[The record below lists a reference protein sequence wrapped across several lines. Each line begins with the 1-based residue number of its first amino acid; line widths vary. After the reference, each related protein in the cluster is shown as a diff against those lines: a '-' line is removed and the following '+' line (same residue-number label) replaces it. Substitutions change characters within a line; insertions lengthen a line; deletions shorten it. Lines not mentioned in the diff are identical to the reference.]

1 MGIQNA
7 VGNVAG
13 MTAPVVTGYLVQQ
26 TGHYTSALLVAG
38 SVALGGLLAWLV
50 VVPEVR
56 PIDWDA
62 ELARHHTRLRESA
75 LRT

>member
-26 TGHYTSALLVAG
+26 SGHYTSSLIVAG
-38 SVALGGLLAWLV
+38 GVAMFGVVAWLV
-50 VVPEVR
+50 VVPSVR
-56 PIDWDA
+56 PIDWAAAMDRA
-62 ELARHHTRLRESA
+62 SRHAAT
-75 LRT
+75 TG